1 MNDLYTGGLNDDKF
15 SLLYNVNKLVNVA
28 IKTPVGK
35 TKRGSICNCIIQ
47 GDVFGPMFCAKH
59 LDGIGK
65 ECLEYNKYTYKYKG
79 IVDIPPLIML
89 DDLITVSECGAKT
102 TMVNSYVKF
111 KTSSKKLQFGNN
123 KCKKLHIGK
132 SCESHKCQDLYLE
145 KWSQKIAEDPKSKDI
160 KI

>member
-1 MNDLYTGGLNDDKF
+1 MNDLYMGGLNDDKF

-35 TKRGSICNCIIQ
+35 TERGSICNCIIQ

-65 ECLEYNKYTYKYKG
+65 ECLESNKYTYKYKG
-79 IVDIPPLIML
+79 IVEIPPLIML
-89 DDLITVSECGAKT
+89 DDLITISECGVKT

-111 KTSSKKLQFGNN
+111 QTSAKKLQFGNN
-123 KCKKLHIGK
+123 KCKKIHIGK
-132 SCESHKCQDLYLE
+132 SRENHKFIFG
-145 KWSQKIAEDPKSKDI
+145 KMV
-160 KI
+160 